1 MTNRN
6 NEYES
11 FLDAWQEVIE
21 VTENISIV
29 DTDNEN
35 ENIDSTQ
42 DFARLIKVTTYI
54 DEAIKSIDSE
64 LVPLTLWSECKN
76 HSISCKPSVEE
87 AVNTRTEA
95 TILTAN
101 NQVDI
106 LLSKL
111 APYFQDS
118 LVKIKALKPAFN
130 AYIKYITNQLDAY
143 KKKNDDLVKDLE
155 QKLTISSDIN
165 DELHGYKENLSKLY
179 GELVVG
185 TDQETSLQEKLK
197 DLEQSI
203 DEQHSKIDDFYS
215 SLLVDEG
222 SIKSKIEE
230 AQELIITTNL
240 ETQQISDD
248 LSEKLSELKD
258 FHKKVFGEPN
268 AEGDVENGLKFEINE
283 RKNNLDSLITTQTNQ
298 YQAIK
303 ANIESLLPGATSAGL
318 ASAYHDLSVSFVK
331 PITIYTCLFFLS
343 IVVLLGLALYFT
355 NQNAILT
362 NVPTTTSDIT
372 ILKDIGIFLLQRLPI
387 VLPVIWLAIFASK
400 RRSEAERLKQEYAH
414 KEALAKSYQSFKL
427 QIEELDGEN
436 KEPLLEKLL
445 AVAIDTI
452 ATNASSTLDKK
463 HGDNVPLIG
472 MFDKTIDKLPSINS
486 KE

>member
-1 MTNRN
+1 MTSRN

-11 FLDAWQEVIE
+11 FLDAWQEVIGI
-21 VTENISIV
+21 TENISIV
-29 DTDNEN
+29 NTDNEAV
-35 ENIDSTQ
+35 DSTQ
-42 DFARLIKVTTYI
+42 DFARLIKVITYI

-76 HSISCKPSVEE
+76 HCISCKPSVEE

-106 LLSKL
+106 LISKL

-143 KKKNDDLVKDLE
+143 KKKNDDLMKELE
-155 QKLTISSDIN
+155 EKLTTSSDIN
-165 DELHGYKENLSKLY
+165 NELHGYKENLSKLY
-179 GELVVG
+179 SELVVG
-185 TDQETSLQEKLK
+185 TDEETSLQEKLRG
-197 DLEQSI
+197 LEQTI
-203 DEQHSKIDDFYS
+203 DEQHSKIDGFYN
-215 SLLVDEG
+215 SLLVDED

-258 FHKKVFGEPN
+258 FHKKIFGEPN

-331 PITIYTCLFFLS
+331 PITIYTRLFFLS

-362 NVPTTTSDIT
+362 DVPTATSDIT
-372 ILKDIGIFLLQRLPI
+372 IFKDIGIFLLQRLPI

-463 HGDNVPLIG
+463 HGDNTPLIG
-472 MFDKTIDKLPSINS
+472 VFDKTIDRLPFTSS

>member
-1 MTNRN
+1 MTDRN

-11 FLDAWQEVIE
+11 FLDAWQEVIGI
-21 VTENISIV
+21 TENISIV
-29 DTDNEN
+29 NTDNEAV
-35 ENIDSTQ
+35 DSTQ
-42 DFARLIKVTTYI
+42 DFARLIKVITYI

-76 HSISCKPSVEE
+76 HCISCKPSVEE

-106 LLSKL
+106 LISKL

-118 LVKIKALKPAFN
+118 LVKIRALKPAFN

-143 KKKNDDLVKDLE
+143 KKKNDDLMKELE
-155 QKLTISSDIN
+155 EKLTTSSDIN
-165 DELHGYKENLSKLY
+165 NELHGYKENLSKLY
-179 GELVVG
+179 SELVVG
-185 TDQETSLQEKLK
+185 TDEETSLQEKLRG
-197 DLEQSI
+197 LEQTI
-203 DEQHSKIDDFYS
+203 DEQHSKIDGFYS

-258 FHKKVFGEPN
+258 FHKKIFGEPN

-331 PITIYTCLFFLS
+331 PITIYTRLFFLS

-362 NVPTTTSDIT
+362 DVPTATSDIT
-372 ILKDIGIFLLQRLPI
+372 IFKDIGIFLLQRLPI

-463 HGDNVPLIG
+463 HGDNTPLIG
-472 MFDKTIDKLPSINS
+472 VFDKTIDRLPFTSS

>member
-6 NEYES
+6 DEYES
-11 FLDAWQEVIE
+11 FLDAWQEVIG
-21 VTENISIV
+21 VVENISIAN
-29 DTDNEN
+29 TDNETV
-35 ENIDSTQ
+35 DSTQ
-42 DFARLIKVTTYI
+42 DFARLIKVITYI

-76 HSISCKPSVEE
+76 HCISCKPSVEE

-95 TILTAN
+95 NILTAN

-106 LLSKL
+106 LISKL

-130 AYIKYITNQLDAY
+130 AYIKYIANQLDAY
-143 KKKNDDLVKDLE
+143 KKKNDDLMKELE
-155 QKLTISSDIN
+155 EKLTTSSDIN
-165 DELHGYKENLSKLY
+165 NELHGYKENLSKLY
-179 GELVVG
+179 SEIVVG
-185 TDQETSLQEKLK
+185 TDEETSLQEKLRG
-197 DLEQSI
+197 LEQTI
-203 DEQHSKIDDFYS
+203 DEQHSKIDSFYS

-258 FHKKVFGEPN
+258 FHKKIFGEPN

-331 PITIYTCLFFLS
+331 PITIYTRLFFLS

-362 NVPTTTSDIT
+362 DVPTATSDIT
-372 ILKDIGIFLLQRLPI
+372 IFKDIGIFLLQRLPI

-463 HGDNVPLIG
+463 HGDNTPLIG
-472 MFDKTIDKLPSINS
+472 VFDKTIDRLPFTSS

>member
-11 FLDAWQEVIE
+11 FLDAWQEVIGI
-21 VTENISIV
+21 TENISIV
-29 DTDNEN
+29 NTDNEAV
-35 ENIDSTQ
+35 DSTQ
-42 DFARLIKVTTYI
+42 DFARLIKVITYI

-76 HSISCKPSVEE
+76 HCISCKPSVEE

-106 LLSKL
+106 LISKL

-143 KKKNDDLVKDLE
+143 KKKNDDLMKELE
-155 QKLTISSDIN
+155 EKLTTSSDIN
-165 DELHGYKENLSKLY
+165 NELHGYKENLSKLY
-179 GELVVG
+179 SELVVG
-185 TDQETSLQEKLK
+185 TDEETSLQEKLRG
-197 DLEQSI
+197 LEQTI
-203 DEQHSKIDDFYS
+203 DEQHSKIDGFYS

-258 FHKKVFGEPN
+258 FHKKIFGEPN

-331 PITIYTCLFFLS
+331 PITIYTRLFFLS

-362 NVPTTTSDIT
+362 DVPTATSDIT
-372 ILKDIGIFLLQRLPI
+372 IFKDIGIFLLQRLPI

-463 HGDNVPLIG
+463 HGDNTPLIG
-472 MFDKTIDKLPSINS
+472 VFDKTIDRLPFTSS

>member
-11 FLDAWQEVIE
+11 FLDAWQEVIGI
-21 VTENISIV
+21 TENISIV
-29 DTDNEN
+29 NTDNEAV
-35 ENIDSTQ
+35 DSTQ
-42 DFARLIKVTTYI
+42 NFARLIKVITYI

-76 HSISCKPSVEE
+76 HCISCKPSVEE

-106 LLSKL
+106 LISKL

-118 LVKIKALKPAFN
+118 LVKIRALKPAFN

-143 KKKNDDLVKDLE
+143 KKKNDDLMKELE
-155 QKLTISSDIN
+155 EKLTTSSDIN
-165 DELHGYKENLSKLY
+165 NELHGYKENLSKLY
-179 GELVVG
+179 SELVVG
-185 TDQETSLQEKLK
+185 TDEETSLQEKLRG
-197 DLEQSI
+197 LEQTI
-203 DEQHSKIDDFYS
+203 DEQHSKIDGFYS

-222 SIKSKIEE
+222 SIKSRIEE

-258 FHKKVFGEPN
+258 FHKKIFGEPN

-331 PITIYTCLFFLS
+331 PITIYTRLFFLS

-362 NVPTTTSDIT
+362 DVPTATSDIT
-372 ILKDIGIFLLQRLPI
+372 IFKDIGIFLLQRLPI

-463 HGDNVPLIG
+463 HGDNTPLIG
-472 MFDKTIDKLPSINS
+472 VFDKTIDRLPFTSS

>member
-11 FLDAWQEVIE
+11 FLDAWQEVIGI
-21 VTENISIV
+21 TENISIV
-29 DTDNEN
+29 NTNNEAV
-35 ENIDSTQ
+35 DSTQ
-42 DFARLIKVTTYI
+42 DFARLIKDITYI

-76 HSISCKPSVEE
+76 HCISCKPSIEE

-106 LLSKL
+106 LISKL

-130 AYIKYITNQLDAY
+130 AYIKYITNQLDTY
-143 KKKNDDLVKDLE
+143 KKKNDDLMKELE
-155 QKLTISSDIN
+155 EKLTTSSDIN
-165 DELHGYKENLSKLY
+165 NELHGYKENLSKLY
-179 GELVVG
+179 SELVVG
-185 TDQETSLQEKLK
+185 TDEETSLQEKLRG
-197 DLEQSI
+197 LEQTI
-203 DEQHSKIDDFYS
+203 DEQHSKIDGFYS

-230 AQELIITTNL
+230 AQQLIITTNL

-258 FHKKVFGEPN
+258 FHKKIFGEPN

-283 RKNNLDSLITTQTNQ
+283 RKDNLDSLITTQTNQ

-331 PITIYTCLFFLS
+331 PIIIYTRLFFLS

-362 NVPTTTSDIT
+362 DVPTATSDIT
-372 ILKDIGIFLLQRLPI
+372 IFKDIGIFLLQRLPI

-427 QIEELDGEN
+427 QIEELDSEN
-436 KEPLLEKLL
+436 K
-445 AVAIDTI
+445 
-452 ATNASSTLDKK
+452 
-463 HGDNVPLIG
+463 
-472 MFDKTIDKLPSINS
+472 
-486 KE
+486 

>member
-29 DTDNEN
+29 DTDN

-203 DEQHSKIDDFYS
+203 DEQHSKIDEFYS

-331 PITIYTCLFFLS
+331 PITIYTRLFFLS

-362 NVPTTTSDIT
+362 DVPTTSDIT
-372 ILKDIGIFLLQRLPI
+372 ILKDIAIFLLQRLPI

-463 HGDNVPLIG
+463 HGDNIPLIG

>member
-11 FLDAWQEVIE
+11 FLDAWQEVIGI
-21 VTENISIV
+21 TENISIV
-29 DTDNEN
+29 NTDNEAV
-35 ENIDSTQ
+35 DSTQ
-42 DFARLIKVTTYI
+42 DFARLIKVITYI

-76 HSISCKPSVEE
+76 HCISCKPSAEE
-87 AVNTRTEA
+87 AFNTRTEA

-106 LLSKL
+106 LISKL

-143 KKKNDDLVKDLE
+143 KKKNDDLMKELE
-155 QKLTISSDIN
+155 EKLTTSSDIN
-165 DELHGYKENLSKLY
+165 NELHGYKENLSKLY
-179 GELVVG
+179 SELVVG
-185 TDQETSLQEKLK
+185 TDEETSLQEKLRG
-197 DLEQSI
+197 LEQTI
-203 DEQHSKIDDFYS
+203 DEQHSKIDGFYS

-258 FHKKVFGEPN
+258 FHKKIFGEPN

-331 PITIYTCLFFLS
+331 PITIYTRLFFLS
-343 IVVLLGLALYFT
+343 IVVLLGLALHFT

-362 NVPTTTSDIT
+362 DVPTATSDIT
-372 ILKDIGIFLLQRLPI
+372 IFKDIGIFLLQRLPI

-463 HGDNVPLIG
+463 HGDNTPLIG
-472 MFDKTIDKLPSINS
+472 VFDKTIDRLPFTSS

>member
-11 FLDAWQEVIE
+11 FLDAWQEVIGI
-21 VTENISIV
+21 TENISIV
-29 DTDNEN
+29 NTDNEAV
-35 ENIDSTQ
+35 DSTQ
-42 DFARLIKVTTYI
+42 DFARLIKVITYI

-76 HSISCKPSVEE
+76 HCISCKPSVEE

-106 LLSKL
+106 LISKL

-143 KKKNDDLVKDLE
+143 KKKNDDLMKELE
-155 QKLTISSDIN
+155 EKLTTSSDIN
-165 DELHGYKENLSKLY
+165 NELHGYKENLSKLY
-179 GELVVG
+179 SELVVG
-185 TDQETSLQEKLK
+185 TDEETSLQEKLRG
-197 DLEQSI
+197 LEQTI
-203 DEQHSKIDDFYS
+203 DEQHSKIDGFYS

-258 FHKKVFGEPN
+258 FHKKIFGEPN
-268 AEGDVENGLKFEINE
+268 AEGDLENGLKFEINE

-331 PITIYTCLFFLS
+331 PITIYTRLFFLS

-355 NQNAILT
+355 NQNAVLT
-362 NVPTTTSDIT
+362 DVPTATSDIT
-372 ILKDIGIFLLQRLPI
+372 IFKDIGIFLLQRLPI

-463 HGDNVPLIG
+463 HGDNTPLIG
-472 MFDKTIDKLPSINS
+472 VFDKTIDRLPFTSS

>member
-11 FLDAWQEVIE
+11 FLDAWQEVIGI
-21 VTENISIV
+21 TENISIAN
-29 DTDNEN
+29 TDHEAV
-35 ENIDSTQ
+35 DSTQ
-42 DFARLIKVTTYI
+42 DFARLIKVITYI

-76 HSISCKPSVEE
+76 HCISCKPSIEE

-106 LLSKL
+106 LISKL

-130 AYIKYITNQLDAY
+130 AYIKYITNQLDIY
-143 KKKNDDLVKDLE
+143 KKKNDDLMKELE
-155 QKLTISSDIN
+155 EKLTTSSDIN
-165 DELHGYKENLSKLY
+165 NELHGYKENLSKLY
-179 GELVVG
+179 SELVVG
-185 TDQETSLQEKLK
+185 TDEETSLQEKLRG
-197 DLEQSI
+197 LEQTI
-203 DEQHSKIDDFYS
+203 DEQHSKIDGFYS

-230 AQELIITTNL
+230 AQQLIITTNL

-248 LSEKLSELKD
+248 LSQKLSELKD
-258 FHKKVFGEPN
+258 FHKKIFGEPN

-331 PITIYTCLFFLS
+331 PIIIYTRLFFLS

-362 NVPTTTSDIT
+362 DVPTATSDIT
-372 ILKDIGIFLLQRLPI
+372 IFKDIGIFLLQRLPI

-463 HGDNVPLIG
+463 HGDNTPLIG
-472 MFDKTIDKLPSINS
+472 VFDRTIDRLPFTSS

>member
-1 MTNRN
+1 MTNSN

-29 DTDNEN
+29 DTDN

-203 DEQHSKIDDFYS
+203 DEQHSKIDEFYS

-331 PITIYTCLFFLS
+331 PITIYTRLFFLS

-362 NVPTTTSDIT
+362 DVPTTTSDIT

>member
-29 DTDNEN
+29 DTDN

-155 QKLTISSDIN
+155 KKLTISSDIN

-203 DEQHSKIDDFYS
+203 DEQHSKIDEFYS

-331 PITIYTCLFFLS
+331 PITIYTRLFFLS

-362 NVPTTTSDIT
+362 DVPTTSDIT
-372 ILKDIGIFLLQRLPI
+372 ILKDIAIFLLQRLPI

-400 RRSEAERLKQEYAH
+400 RRSESERFKQEYAH

-463 HGDNVPLIG
+463 HGDNIPLIG

>member
-11 FLDAWQEVIE
+11 FLDAWQEVIGI
-21 VTENISIV
+21 TENISIV
-29 DTDNEN
+29 NTDNEAV
-35 ENIDSTQ
+35 DSTQ
-42 DFARLIKVTTYI
+42 NFARLIKVITYI

-76 HSISCKPSVEE
+76 HCISCKPSVEE

-106 LLSKL
+106 LISKL

-118 LVKIKALKPAFN
+118 LVKIRALKPAFN

-143 KKKNDDLVKDLE
+143 KKKNDDLMKELE
-155 QKLTISSDIN
+155 EKLTTSSDIN
-165 DELHGYKENLSKLY
+165 NELHGYKENLSKLY
-179 GELVVG
+179 SELVVG
-185 TDQETSLQEKLK
+185 TDEETSLQEKLRG
-197 DLEQSI
+197 LEQTI
-203 DEQHSKIDDFYS
+203 DEQHSKIDGFYS

-258 FHKKVFGEPN
+258 FHKKIFGEPN

-331 PITIYTCLFFLS
+331 PITIYTRLFFLS

-362 NVPTTTSDIT
+362 DVPTATSDIT
-372 ILKDIGIFLLQRLPI
+372 IFKDIGIFLLQRLPI

-463 HGDNVPLIG
+463 HGDNTPLIG
-472 MFDKTIDKLPSINS
+472 VFDKTIDRLPFTSS

>member
-6 NEYES
+6 DEYES
-11 FLDAWQEVIE
+11 FLDAWQEVIG
-21 VTENISIV
+21 VIENISIAN
-29 DTDNEN
+29 TDNETV
-35 ENIDSTQ
+35 DSTQ
-42 DFARLIKVTTYI
+42 DFARLIKVITYI

-76 HSISCKPSVEE
+76 HCISCKPSVEE

-95 TILTAN
+95 NILTAN

-106 LLSKL
+106 LISKL

-130 AYIKYITNQLDAY
+130 AYIKYIANQLDAY
-143 KKKNDDLVKDLE
+143 KKKNDDLMKELE
-155 QKLTISSDIN
+155 EKLTTSSDIN
-165 DELHGYKENLSKLY
+165 NELHGYKENLSKLY
-179 GELVVG
+179 SEIVVG
-185 TDQETSLQEKLK
+185 TDEETSLQENLRG
-197 DLEQSI
+197 LEQTI
-203 DEQHSKIDDFYS
+203 DEQHSKIDSFYS

-258 FHKKVFGEPN
+258 FHKKIFGEPN

-331 PITIYTCLFFLS
+331 PITIYTRLFFLS

-362 NVPTTTSDIT
+362 DVPTATSDIT
-372 ILKDIGIFLLQRLPI
+372 IFKDIGIFLLQRLPI

-463 HGDNVPLIG
+463 HGDNTPLIG
-472 MFDKTIDKLPSINS
+472 VFDKTIDRLPFTSS

>member
-11 FLDAWQEVIE
+11 FLDAWQEVIG

-29 DTDNEN
+29 NTDNETV
-35 ENIDSTQ
+35 DSTQ
-42 DFARLIKVTTYI
+42 DFARLIKVITYI

-76 HSISCKPSVEE
+76 HCISCKPSVEE

-106 LLSKL
+106 LISKL

-130 AYIKYITNQLDAY
+130 AYIKYIANQLDAY
-143 KKKNDDLVKDLE
+143 KKKNDDLMKELE
-155 QKLTISSDIN
+155 EKLTTSSDIN
-165 DELHGYKENLSKLY
+165 NELHGYKENLSKLY
-179 GELVVG
+179 SELVVG
-185 TDQETSLQEKLK
+185 TDEETSLQEKLRG
-197 DLEQSI
+197 LEQTI

-258 FHKKVFGEPN
+258 FHKKIFGEPN

-331 PITIYTCLFFLS
+331 PITIYTRLFFLS

-362 NVPTTTSDIT
+362 DVPTATSDIT
-372 ILKDIGIFLLQRLPI
+372 IFKDIGIFLLQRLPI

-463 HGDNVPLIG
+463 HGDNTPLIG
-472 MFDKTIDKLPSINS
+472 VFDKTIDRLPFTSS

>member
-11 FLDAWQEVIE
+11 FLDAWQEVIGI
-21 VTENISIV
+21 TENISIV
-29 DTDNEN
+29 NTDNEAV
-35 ENIDSTQ
+35 DSTQ
-42 DFARLIKVTTYI
+42 DFARLIKVITYI

-76 HSISCKPSVEE
+76 HCISCKPSVEE

-106 LLSKL
+106 LISKL

-143 KKKNDDLVKDLE
+143 KKKNDDLMKELE
-155 QKLTISSDIN
+155 EKLTTSSDIN
-165 DELHGYKENLSKLY
+165 NELHGYKENLSKLY
-179 GELVVG
+179 SELVVG
-185 TDQETSLQEKLK
+185 TDEETSLQEKLRG
-197 DLEQSI
+197 LEQTI
-203 DEQHSKIDDFYS
+203 DEQHSKIDGFYS

-258 FHKKVFGEPN
+258 FHKKIFGEPN

-331 PITIYTCLFFLS
+331 PITIYTRLFFLS

-362 NVPTTTSDIT
+362 DVPTATSDIT
-372 ILKDIGIFLLQRLPI
+372 IFKDIGIFLLQRLPI

-463 HGDNVPLIG
+463 HGDNTPLIG
-472 MFDKTIDKLPSINS
+472 VFDRTIDRLPFTSS

>member
-6 NEYES
+6 DEYES
-11 FLDAWQEVIE
+11 FLDAWQEVIG
-21 VTENISIV
+21 VVENISIAN
-29 DTDNEN
+29 TDNETV
-35 ENIDSTQ
+35 DSTQ
-42 DFARLIKVTTYI
+42 DFARLIKVITYI

-76 HSISCKPSVEE
+76 HCISCKPSVEE

-95 TILTAN
+95 NILTAN

-106 LLSKL
+106 LISKL

-130 AYIKYITNQLDAY
+130 AYIKYIANQLDAY
-143 KKKNDDLVKDLE
+143 KKKNDDLMKELE
-155 QKLTISSDIN
+155 EKLTTSSDIN
-165 DELHGYKENLSKLY
+165 NELHGYKENLSKLY
-179 GELVVG
+179 SELVVG
-185 TDQETSLQEKLK
+185 TDEETSLQEKLRG
-197 DLEQSI
+197 LEQTI
-203 DEQHSKIDDFYS
+203 DEQHSKIDGFYS

-258 FHKKVFGEPN
+258 FHKKIFGEPN

-331 PITIYTCLFFLS
+331 PITIYTRLFFLS

-362 NVPTTTSDIT
+362 DVPTATSDIT
-372 ILKDIGIFLLQRLPI
+372 IFKDIGIFLLQRLPI

-463 HGDNVPLIG
+463 HGDNTPLIG
-472 MFDKTIDKLPSINS
+472 VFDKTIDRLPFTSS

>member
-6 NEYES
+6 DEYES
-11 FLDAWQEVIE
+11 FLDAWQEVIG
-21 VTENISIV
+21 VIENISIAN
-29 DTDNEN
+29 TDNETV
-35 ENIDSTQ
+35 DSTQ
-42 DFARLIKVTTYI
+42 DFARLIKVITYI

-76 HSISCKPSVEE
+76 HCISCKPSVEE

-95 TILTAN
+95 NILTAN

-106 LLSKL
+106 LISKL

-130 AYIKYITNQLDAY
+130 AYIRYITNQLDAY
-143 KKKNDDLVKDLE
+143 KKKNDDLMKELE
-155 QKLTISSDIN
+155 EKLTTSSDIN
-165 DELHGYKENLSKLY
+165 NELHGYKENLSKLY
-179 GELVVG
+179 SEIVVG
-185 TDQETSLQEKLK
+185 TDEETSLQEKLRG
-197 DLEQSI
+197 LEQTI
-203 DEQHSKIDDFYS
+203 DEQHSKIDSFYS

-258 FHKKVFGEPN
+258 FHKKIFGEPN

-331 PITIYTCLFFLS
+331 PITIYTRLFFLS

-362 NVPTTTSDIT
+362 DVPTATSDIT
-372 ILKDIGIFLLQRLPI
+372 IFKDIGIFLLQRLPI

-463 HGDNVPLIG
+463 HGDNTPLIG
-472 MFDKTIDKLPSINS
+472 VFDKTIDRLPFTSS

>member
-6 NEYES
+6 DEYES
-11 FLDAWQEVIE
+11 FLDAWQEVIG
-21 VTENISIV
+21 VIENISIV
-29 DTDNEN
+29 NTDNETV
-35 ENIDSTQ
+35 DSTQ
-42 DFARLIKVTTYI
+42 DFARLIKVITYI

-76 HSISCKPSVEE
+76 HCISCKPSVEE

-95 TILTAN
+95 NILTAN

-106 LLSKL
+106 LISKL

-130 AYIKYITNQLDAY
+130 AYIKYIANQLDAY
-143 KKKNDDLVKDLE
+143 KKKNDDLMKELE
-155 QKLTISSDIN
+155 EKLTTSSDIN
-165 DELHGYKENLSKLY
+165 NELHRYKENLSKLY
-179 GELVVG
+179 SEIVVG
-185 TDQETSLQEKLK
+185 TDEETSLQEKLRG
-197 DLEQSI
+197 LEQII
-203 DEQHSKIDDFYS
+203 DEQHSKIDSFYS

-258 FHKKVFGEPN
+258 FHKKIFGEPN

-331 PITIYTCLFFLS
+331 PITIYTRLFFLS

-362 NVPTTTSDIT
+362 DVPTATSDIT
-372 ILKDIGIFLLQRLPI
+372 IFKDIGIFLLQRLPI

-463 HGDNVPLIG
+463 HGDNTPLIG
-472 MFDKTIDKLPSINS
+472 VFDKTIDRLPFTSS

>member
-11 FLDAWQEVIE
+11 FLDAWQEVIGI
-21 VTENISIV
+21 TENISIGN
-29 DTDNEN
+29 TDNEAV
-35 ENIDSTQ
+35 DSTQ
-42 DFARLIKVTTYI
+42 DFARLIKVITYI

-76 HSISCKPSVEE
+76 HCISCKPSVEE

-106 LLSKL
+106 LISKL

-118 LVKIKALKPAFN
+118 LVKIRALKPAFN

-143 KKKNDDLVKDLE
+143 KKKNDDLMKELE
-155 QKLTISSDIN
+155 EKLTTSSDIN
-165 DELHGYKENLSKLY
+165 NELHGYKENLSKLY
-179 GELVVG
+179 SELVVG
-185 TDQETSLQEKLK
+185 TDEETSLQEKLRG
-197 DLEQSI
+197 LEQTI
-203 DEQHSKIDDFYS
+203 DEQHSKIDGFYS

-258 FHKKVFGEPN
+258 FHKKIFGEPN

-331 PITIYTCLFFLS
+331 PITIYTRLFFLS

-362 NVPTTTSDIT
+362 DVPTATSDIT
-372 ILKDIGIFLLQRLPI
+372 IFKDIGIFLLQRLPI

-463 HGDNVPLIG
+463 HGDNTPLIG
-472 MFDKTIDKLPSINS
+472 VFDKTIDRLPFTNS

>member
-11 FLDAWQEVIE
+11 FLDAWQEVIGI
-21 VTENISIV
+21 TENISIV
-29 DTDNEN
+29 NTDNEAV
-35 ENIDSTQ
+35 DSTQ
-42 DFARLIKVTTYI
+42 DFARLIKVITYI

-76 HSISCKPSVEE
+76 HCISCKPSVEE

-106 LLSKL
+106 LISKL

-118 LVKIKALKPAFN
+118 LVKIRALKPAFN

-143 KKKNDDLVKDLE
+143 KKKNDDLMKELE
-155 QKLTISSDIN
+155 EKLTTSSDIN
-165 DELHGYKENLSKLY
+165 NELHGYKENLSKLY
-179 GELVVG
+179 SELVVG
-185 TDQETSLQEKLK
+185 TDEETSLQEKLRG
-197 DLEQSI
+197 LEQTI
-203 DEQHSKIDDFYS
+203 DEQHSKIDGFYS

-258 FHKKVFGEPN
+258 FHKKIFGEPN

-331 PITIYTCLFFLS
+331 PITIYTRLFFLS

-362 NVPTTTSDIT
+362 DVPTATSDIT
-372 ILKDIGIFLLQRLPI
+372 IFKDIGIFLLQRLPI

-463 HGDNVPLIG
+463 HGDNTPLIG
-472 MFDKTIDKLPSINS
+472 VFDRTIDRLPFTSS

>member
-11 FLDAWQEVIE
+11 FLDAWQEVIGI
-21 VTENISIV
+21 TENISIGN
-29 DTDNEN
+29 TDNEAV
-35 ENIDSTQ
+35 DSTQ
-42 DFARLIKVTTYI
+42 DFARLIKVITYI

-76 HSISCKPSVEE
+76 HCISCKPSVEE

-106 LLSKL
+106 LISKL

-118 LVKIKALKPAFN
+118 LVKIRALKPAFN

-143 KKKNDDLVKDLE
+143 KKKNDDLMKELE
-155 QKLTISSDIN
+155 EKLTTSSDIN
-165 DELHGYKENLSKLY
+165 NELHGYKENLSKLY
-179 GELVVG
+179 SELVVG
-185 TDQETSLQEKLK
+185 TDEETSLQEKLRG
-197 DLEQSI
+197 LEQTI
-203 DEQHSKIDDFYS
+203 DEQHSKIDGFYS

-240 ETQQISDD
+240 ETQKISDD

-258 FHKKVFGEPN
+258 FHKKIFGEPN

-331 PITIYTCLFFLS
+331 PITIYTRLFFLS

-362 NVPTTTSDIT
+362 DVPTATSDIT
-372 ILKDIGIFLLQRLPI
+372 IFKDIGIFLLQRLPI

-463 HGDNVPLIG
+463 HGDNTPLIG
-472 MFDKTIDKLPSINS
+472 VFDKTIDRLPFTNS

>member
-11 FLDAWQEVIE
+11 FLDAWQEVIGI
-21 VTENISIV
+21 TENISIV
-29 DTDNEN
+29 NTDNEAV
-35 ENIDSTQ
+35 DSTQ
-42 DFARLIKVTTYI
+42 DFARLIKVITYI

-76 HSISCKPSVEE
+76 HCISCKPSVEE

-106 LLSKL
+106 LISKL

-143 KKKNDDLVKDLE
+143 KKKNDDLMKELE
-155 QKLTISSDIN
+155 EKLTTSSDIN
-165 DELHGYKENLSKLY
+165 NELHGYKENLSKLY
-179 GELVVG
+179 SELVVG
-185 TDQETSLQEKLK
+185 TDEETSLQEKLRG
-197 DLEQSI
+197 LEQTI
-203 DEQHSKIDDFYS
+203 DEQHSKIDGFYS

-258 FHKKVFGEPN
+258 FHKKIFGEPN

-331 PITIYTCLFFLS
+331 PITIYTRLFFLS

-362 NVPTTTSDIT
+362 DVPTATSDIT
-372 ILKDIGIFLLQRLPI
+372 IFKDIGIFLLQRLPI

-427 QIEELDGEN
+427 Q
-436 KEPLLEKLL
+436 
-445 AVAIDTI
+445 
-452 ATNASSTLDKK
+452 AS
-463 HGDNVPLIG
+463 NRRA
-472 MFDKTIDKLPSINS
+472 
-486 KE
+486 

>member
-11 FLDAWQEVIE
+11 FLDAWQEVIGI
-21 VTENISIV
+21 TENISIV
-29 DTDNEN
+29 NTDNEAV
-35 ENIDSTQ
+35 DSTQ
-42 DFARLIKVTTYI
+42 DFARLIKVITYI

-76 HSISCKPSVEE
+76 HCISCKPSVEE

-106 LLSKL
+106 LISKL

-143 KKKNDDLVKDLE
+143 KKKNDDLMKELE
-155 QKLTISSDIN
+155 EKLTTSSDIN
-165 DELHGYKENLSKLY
+165 NELHGYKENLSKLY
-179 GELVVG
+179 SELVVG
-185 TDQETSLQEKLK
+185 TDEETSLQEKLRG
-197 DLEQSI
+197 LEQTI
-203 DEQHSKIDDFYS
+203 DEQHSKIDGFYS

-258 FHKKVFGEPN
+258 FHKKIFGEPN

-331 PITIYTCLFFLS
+331 PITIYTRLFFLS
-343 IVVLLGLALYFT
+343 IVVLLGLALHFT

-362 NVPTTTSDIT
+362 DVPTATSDIT
-372 ILKDIGIFLLQRLPI
+372 IFKDIGIFLLQRLPI

-463 HGDNVPLIG
+463 HGDNTPLIG
-472 MFDKTIDKLPSINS
+472 VFDKTIDRLPFTSS

>member
-11 FLDAWQEVIE
+11 FLDAWQEVIGI
-21 VTENISIV
+21 TENISIV
-29 DTDNEN
+29 NTDNEAV
-35 ENIDSTQ
+35 DSTQ
-42 DFARLIKVTTYI
+42 NFARLIKVITYI

-76 HSISCKPSVEE
+76 HCISCKPSVEE

-106 LLSKL
+106 LISKL

-118 LVKIKALKPAFN
+118 LVKIRALKPAFN

-143 KKKNDDLVKDLE
+143 KKKNDDLMKELE
-155 QKLTISSDIN
+155 EKLTTSSDIN
-165 DELHGYKENLSKLY
+165 NELHGYKENLSKLY
-179 GELVVG
+179 SELVVG
-185 TDQETSLQEKLK
+185 TDEETSLQEKLRG
-197 DLEQSI
+197 LEQTI
-203 DEQHSKIDDFYS
+203 DEQHSKIDGFYS

-222 SIKSKIEE
+222 SIKSRIEE

-258 FHKKVFGEPN
+258 FHKKIFGEPN

-331 PITIYTCLFFLS
+331 PITIYTRLFFLS

-362 NVPTTTSDIT
+362 DVPTATSDIT
-372 ILKDIGIFLLQRLPI
+372 IFKDIGIFLLQRLPI

-463 HGDNVPLIG
+463 HGDNTPLIG
-472 MFDKTIDKLPSINS
+472 VFDRTIDRLPFTSS

>member
-29 DTDNEN
+29 DTDN

-165 DELHGYKENLSKLY
+165 NELHGYKENLSRLY

-203 DEQHSKIDDFYS
+203 DE
-215 SLLVDEG
+215 
-222 SIKSKIEE
+222 
-230 AQELIITTNL
+230 
-240 ETQQISDD
+240 
-248 LSEKLSELKD
+248 
-258 FHKKVFGEPN
+258 
-268 AEGDVENGLKFEINE
+268 
-283 RKNNLDSLITTQTNQ
+283 
-298 YQAIK
+298 
-303 ANIESLLPGATSAGL
+303 
-318 ASAYHDLSVSFVK
+318 
-331 PITIYTCLFFLS
+331 
-343 IVVLLGLALYFT
+343 
-355 NQNAILT
+355 
-362 NVPTTTSDIT
+362 
-372 ILKDIGIFLLQRLPI
+372 
-387 VLPVIWLAIFASK
+387 
-400 RRSEAERLKQEYAH
+400 
-414 KEALAKSYQSFKL
+414 
-427 QIEELDGEN
+427 
-436 KEPLLEKLL
+436 
-445 AVAIDTI
+445 
-452 ATNASSTLDKK
+452 
-463 HGDNVPLIG
+463 
-472 MFDKTIDKLPSINS
+472 
-486 KE
+486 

>member
-11 FLDAWQEVIE
+11 FLDAWQEVIGI
-21 VTENISIV
+21 TENISIV
-29 DTDNEN
+29 NTDNEAV
-35 ENIDSTQ
+35 DSTQ
-42 DFARLIKVTTYI
+42 DFARLIKVITYI

-76 HSISCKPSVEE
+76 HCISCKPSVEE

-106 LLSKL
+106 LISKL

-143 KKKNDDLVKDLE
+143 KKKNDDLMKELE
-155 QKLTISSDIN
+155 EKLTTSSDIN
-165 DELHGYKENLSKLY
+165 NELHGYKENLSKLY
-179 GELVVG
+179 SELVVG
-185 TDQETSLQEKLK
+185 TDEETSLQEKLRG
-197 DLEQSI
+197 LEQTI
-203 DEQHSKIDDFYS
+203 DEQHSKIDGFYS

-248 LSEKLSELKD
+248 LSEKLSELKV
-258 FHKKVFGEPN
+258 FHKKIFGEPN

-331 PITIYTCLFFLS
+331 PITIYTRLFFLS
-343 IVVLLGLALYFT
+343 IVVLLGLALHFT

-362 NVPTTTSDIT
+362 DVPTATSDIT
-372 ILKDIGIFLLQRLPI
+372 IFKDIGIFLLQRLPI

-463 HGDNVPLIG
+463 HGDNTPLIG
-472 MFDKTIDKLPSINS
+472 VFDKTIDRLPFTSS

>member
-1 MTNRN
+1 M
-6 NEYES
+6 
-11 FLDAWQEVIE
+11 IGI
-21 VTENISIV
+21 TENISIV
-29 DTDNEN
+29 NTDNEAV
-35 ENIDSTQ
+35 DSTQ
-42 DFARLIKVTTYI
+42 DFARLIKVITYI

-76 HSISCKPSVEE
+76 HCISCKPSVEE

-106 LLSKL
+106 LISKL

-118 LVKIKALKPAFN
+118 LVKIRALKPAFN

-143 KKKNDDLVKDLE
+143 KKKNDDLMKELE
-155 QKLTISSDIN
+155 EKLTTSSDIN
-165 DELHGYKENLSKLY
+165 NELHGYKENLSKLY
-179 GELVVG
+179 SELVVG
-185 TDQETSLQEKLK
+185 TDEETSLQEKLRG
-197 DLEQSI
+197 LEQTI
-203 DEQHSKIDDFYS
+203 DEQHSKIDGFYS

-258 FHKKVFGEPN
+258 FHKKIFGEPN

-331 PITIYTCLFFLS
+331 PITIYTRLFFLS

-362 NVPTTTSDIT
+362 DVPTATSDIT
-372 ILKDIGIFLLQRLPI
+372 IFKDIGIFLLQRLPI

-463 HGDNVPLIG
+463 HGDNTPLIG
-472 MFDKTIDKLPSINS
+472 VFDRTIDRLPFTSS

>member
-11 FLDAWQEVIE
+11 FLDAWQELIGI
-21 VTENISIV
+21 TENISIV
-29 DTDNEN
+29 NTDNEAV
-35 ENIDSTQ
+35 DSTQ
-42 DFARLIKVTTYI
+42 DFARLIKVITYI

-64 LVPLTLWSECKN
+64 LVPLTLLSECKN
-76 HSISCKPSVEE
+76 HCISCKPSVEE

-106 LLSKL
+106 LISKL

-130 AYIKYITNQLDAY
+130 AYIRYITNQLDAY
-143 KKKNDDLVKDLE
+143 KKKNDDLMKELE
-155 QKLTISSDIN
+155 EKLTTSSDIN
-165 DELHGYKENLSKLY
+165 NELHGYKENLSRLY
-179 GELVVG
+179 SELVVG
-185 TDQETSLQEKLK
+185 TDEETSLQEKLRG
-197 DLEQSI
+197 LEQTI
-203 DEQHSKIDDFYS
+203 DEQHSKIDGFYS
-215 SLLVDEG
+215 SLLVDED

-240 ETQQISDD
+240 ETQKISDD

-258 FHKKVFGEPN
+258 FHKKIFGEPN

-331 PITIYTCLFFLS
+331 PITIYTRLFFLS

-362 NVPTTTSDIT
+362 DVPTATSDIT
-372 ILKDIGIFLLQRLPI
+372 IFKDIGIFLLQRLPI

-463 HGDNVPLIG
+463 HGDNTPLIG
-472 MFDKTIDKLPSINS
+472 VFDKTIDRLPFTNS

>member
-11 FLDAWQEVIE
+11 FLDAWQEVIG

-29 DTDNEN
+29 NTDNETV
-35 ENIDSTQ
+35 DSTQ
-42 DFARLIKVTTYI
+42 DFARLIKVITYI

-76 HSISCKPSVEE
+76 HCISCKPSVEE

-106 LLSKL
+106 LISKL

-130 AYIKYITNQLDAY
+130 AYIKYIANQLDAY
-143 KKKNDDLVKDLE
+143 KKKNDDLMKELE
-155 QKLTISSDIN
+155 EKLTTSSDIN
-165 DELHGYKENLSKLY
+165 NELHGYKEDLSKLY
-179 GELVVG
+179 SEIVVG
-185 TDQETSLQEKLK
+185 TDEETSLQEKLRG
-197 DLEQSI
+197 LEQTI

-258 FHKKVFGEPN
+258 FHKKIFGEPN

-331 PITIYTCLFFLS
+331 PITIYTRLFFLS

-362 NVPTTTSDIT
+362 DVPTATSDIT
-372 ILKDIGIFLLQRLPI
+372 IFKDIGIFLLQRLPI

-463 HGDNVPLIG
+463 HGDNTPLIG
-472 MFDKTIDKLPSINS
+472 VFDKTIDRLPFTSS

>member
-29 DTDNEN
+29 DTDN

-165 DELHGYKENLSKLY
+165 NELHGYKENLSRLY

-240 ETQQISDD
+240 KTQQISDD
-248 LSEKLSELKD
+248 LSQKLSELKD

-331 PITIYTCLFFLS
+331 PITIYTRLFFLS

-362 NVPTTTSDIT
+362 DVPTTTSDIT